1 MWNMICITGLSLFA
15 IGLTALPVRA
25 AGDLSRQE
33 PVEVVV
39 ELGSEENPMR
49 FYPDEL
55 VFETGKLYRMI
66 LSNKSNIKHYFSSD
80 SFVQSIYTR
89 KVMAYTPDGDM
100 VAEIKGQ
107 VREIEVFPGHTADW
121 WFVPIQTG
129 KFNDLKCT
137 VEGHSEAGMT
147 GTITIK

>member
-1 MWNMICITGLSLFA
+1 MGKLFRFISIWLSLSYIIIF
-15 IGLTALPVRA
+15 PVHA

-33 PVEVVV
+33 PIEVLV
-39 ELGSEENPMR
+39 ELGSEANPMR
-49 FYPDEL
+49 FYLQDL
-55 VFETGKLYRMI
+55 VFETGKLYRMV
-66 LSNKSNIKHYFSSD
+66 LRNPSNVKHYFSSD
-80 SFVQSIYTR
+80 SFVQSSYTR
-89 KVMAYTPDGDM
+89 KVMAYMPNGEM

-107 VREIEVFPGHTADW
+107 IGEVEVFPGHTADW

-129 KFNDLKCT
+129 KFHDLRCT

>member
-1 MWNMICITGLSLFA
+1 MRKSYIFTLLFLIITLFQA
-15 IGLTALPVRA
+15 HAQP

-33 PVEVVV
+33 PIEVVV
-39 ELGSEENPMR
+39 ELGSETNPMR
-49 FYPDEL
+49 FYPQDL

-66 LSNKSNIKHYFSSD
+66 LHNKSNVKHYFSSD

-89 KVMAYTPDGDM
+89 KVMAYMPNGEM
-100 VAEIKGQ
+100 VAEIKGH
-107 VREIEVFPGHTADW
+107 VREVEVFPGHTADW

-129 KFNDLKCT
+129 KLTDLKCT
-137 VEGHSEAGMT
+137 VEGHSEAGMV